1 MGFFWVKKTDIGT
14 ARNVNQDCI
23 YANSVKTQLGQA
35 FLGVVCD
42 GVGGLSDGEIASNAV
57 VSLFSSWFEE
67 EFKYILSDENVTEN
81 VKMQWEK
88 LINTA
93 QRQIGAM
100 IKVNGASMGTTLS
113 ALLII
118 EDTYV
123 AAQIG
128 DSRIYRYN
136 SGSITN
142 ITTDHS
148 VVMEMVQKG
157 LMTYDEASTSKKKNM
172 LTRCI
177 GPANNIKADYFCSL
191 VRKNDCFFLSS
202 DGFHGGLPAELLNNL
217 VVTISREKNKKIEKM
232 IDLAFEYKKFI
243 GEKDNISLIFIK
255 II

>member
-14 ARNVNQDCI
+14 TRSVNQDCI
-23 YANSVKTQLGQA
+23 YANSIKTQIGHA
-35 FLGVVCD
+35 FFGVVCD
-42 GVGGLSDGEIASNAV
+42 GVGGLSDGEIASNTV

-67 EFKYILSDENVTEN
+67 EFKYILSDKNVTEN
-81 VKMQWEK
+81 VIMQWEK
-88 LINTA
+88 LIDTA
-93 QRQIGAM
+93 QQQIGAI
-100 IKVNGASMGTTLS
+100 IKANGASMGTTLS

-118 EDTYV
+118 GDNYI

-136 SGSITN
+136 SESITN

-172 LTRCI
+172 ITRCI
-177 GPANNIKADYFCSL
+177 GPANNIIADYFCGL

-202 DGFHGGLPAELLNNL
+202 DGFHGGLPSKLLNNM
-217 VVTISREKNKKIEKM
+217 VVTISKEKNKKIEKM
-232 IDLAFEYKKFI
+232 IDLAFEYKKSI
-243 GEKDNISLIFIK
+243 GEKDNISLIYIK

>member
-1 MGFFWVKKTDIGT
+1 
-14 ARNVNQDCI
+14 
-23 YANSVKTQLGQA
+23 
-35 FLGVVCD
+35 
-42 GVGGLSDGEIASNAV
+42 
-57 VSLFSSWFEE
+57 
-67 EFKYILSDENVTEN
+67 
-81 VKMQWEK
+81 
-88 LINTA
+88 
-93 QRQIGAM
+93 
-100 IKVNGASMGTTLS
+100 
-113 ALLII
+113 
-118 EDTYV
+118 
-123 AAQIG
+123 
-128 DSRIYRYN
+128 
-136 SGSITN
+136 
-142 ITTDHS
+142 
-148 VVMEMVQKG
+148 MEMVQKG